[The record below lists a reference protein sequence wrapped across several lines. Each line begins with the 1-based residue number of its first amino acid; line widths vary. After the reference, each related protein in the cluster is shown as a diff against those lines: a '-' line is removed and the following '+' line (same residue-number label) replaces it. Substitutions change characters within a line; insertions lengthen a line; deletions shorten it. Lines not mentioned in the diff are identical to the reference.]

1 MFAEAYNKVKFTV
14 SIKNIFEFHRLYSK
28 GKSAGSALMVVYCRK
43 TKRCANRLGITVS
56 KKLGNAVLRNKIRRR
71 IREIYRTNEDELL
84 SGFDL
89 VIVARRG
96 STQAAYRELEADFLR
111 LADRLGFRAGGLQ

>member
-1 MFAEAYNKVKFTV
+1 MEFSTPLKLNH
-14 SIKNIFEFHRLYSK
+14 IFRRLYATS
-28 GKSAGSALMVVYCRK
+28 GH
-43 TKRCANRLGITVS
+43 ANGFLVLYARRNRTGTNRVGITVS

>member
-1 MFAEAYNKVKFTV
+1 MVLIYAKGRQDE
-14 SIKNIFEFHRLYSK
+14 IKIGFS
-28 GKSAGSALMVVYCRK
+28 
-43 TKRCANRLGITVS
+43 VS

>member
-1 MFAEAYNKVKFTV
+1 MFAEAYDKVKFTV
-14 SIKNIFEFHRLYSK
+14 SIKNNFEFHRLYSK
-28 GKSAGSALMVVYCRK
+28 GKSGGSALMVVYCRK
-43 TKRCANRLGITVS
+43 TKRCVNRLGITVS